1 MGEKLALSIVPIEPT
16 RKSSSELSAPA
27 SYARESGRAGK
38 GKPGVPRADRSTDSA
53 GFRGPVTS
61 PYTYYPQLT
70 TKSGNCVQY
79 TMLN

>member
-1 MGEKLALSIVPIEPT
+1 M
-16 RKSSSELSAPA
+16 
-27 SYARESGRAGK
+27 
-38 GKPGVPRADRSTDSA
+38 ADRSTDST

-79 TMLN
+79 MMLNQKTGGECGGYICNSSTWKNEAGDHQNQATQAA